1 MFILWGIVLNS
12 VSSLDFGGKM
22 ENIQFFSLEPE
33 LSEEMEGYKGE
44 EMEG

>member
-1 MFILWGIVLNS
+1 
-12 VSSLDFGGKM
+12 M

-44 EMEG
+44 EWRVKEITQPALDTQ